1 MLSLKSIALAAA
13 VALSS
18 ALLATGQATAT
29 SHTQVRAAKPPFP
42 YADCI
47 REVKKQHK
55 ASDRRAKQVCDQLV
69 EKGWI
74 KPPNA

>member
-1 MLSLKSIALAAA
+1 MARKSLALAATL
-13 VALSS
+13 ALSS
-18 ALLATGQATAT
+18 ALFTAAQATAA
-29 SHTQVRAAKPPFP
+29 SHSHARADKPPFP

-47 REVKKQHK
+47 KEVKKQHK
-55 ASDRRAKQVCDQLV
+55 ASNARAKHLCDQLV